1 MDPHVDVLVV
11 TATKPELEAVL
22 AVEEGRLGEWTLVD
36 ADIPYRVAQF
46 KGRDDEVLV
55 ATAHLPLGN
64 AGLSIAKNLVSQL
77 MPRTIGVCGLCVG
90 NEALTSLGDI
100 VIADKIQ
107 PFRGDTITAIK
118 SPAPAITVM
127 NDSVAA
133 IAREMV
139 GPAEG
144 LPGYADPSDEEAE
157 WWLLEQLFYKQ
168 DPLKTLEFPRYFPGD
183 QRARRFS
190 HMRDVSGTI
199 YTYGAEL
206 NLTPKGSQA
215 IEEHIIFRNS
225 ASNAPYHIHIGRIC
239 SLPSLSI
246 TPKLWGVLKTGDR
259 TVLAY
264 ETSGSSMAVTVGSP
278 EISSLVVRGVVDLAN
293 HRLNGDRYHRVASRA
308 AAEVLMRLVRR
319 TVRPAR
325 RTKLTRRPANEAALL
340 REVHIRSFKSLEDV
354 RVELGLVNV
363 FIGANGSGKSN
374 LLEAIGLLG
383 AAASGRVDDEGLLRR
398 GVRPGLPR
406 LYLSSFLESAEP
418 QTIHLSACTGNATY
432 DVELLQPEPSPSWHY
447 GSELLTAGEQ
457 EILRRTN
464 NGSQA
469 RNPTAGLAALE
480 LVELEPES
488 PAASLLTSLR
498 EYAIHAPN
506 TVTLRGLV
514 SDPQTRAPLGLAGG
528 RLAEAL
534 DELQDF
540 ARQDSATE
548 EVIDDLRE
556 LIDWVAD
563 FGARRGGD
571 VPLSPSIPRQQQVLY
586 FRDRFMA
593 AGRNELSAYD
603 ASEGALYVL
612 FAMIAATHPSS
623 PPLLA
628 IDNVD

>member
-1 MDPHVDVLVV
+1 M
-11 TATKPELEAVL
+11 
-22 AVEEGRLGEWTLVD
+22 
-36 ADIPYRVAQF
+36 
-46 KGRDDEVLV
+46 
-55 ATAHLPLGN
+55 HL
-64 AGLSIAKNLVSQL
+64 I
-77 MPRTIGVCGLCVG
+77 
-90 NEALTSLGDI
+90 
-100 VIADKIQ
+100 
-107 PFRGDTITAIK
+107 
-118 SPAPAITVM
+118 
-127 NDSVAA
+127 
-133 IAREMV
+133 
-139 GPAEG
+139 
-144 LPGYADPSDEEAE
+144 
-157 WWLLEQLFYKQ
+157 
-168 DPLKTLEFPRYFPGD
+168 
-183 QRARRFS
+183 
-190 HMRDVSGTI
+190 
-199 YTYGAEL
+199 
-206 NLTPKGSQA
+206 
-215 IEEHIIFRNS
+215 
-225 ASNAPYHIHIGRIC
+225 
-239 SLPSLSI
+239 
-246 TPKLWGVLKTGDR
+246 
-259 TVLAY
+259 
-264 ETSGSSMAVTVGSP
+264 
-278 EISSLVVRGVVDLAN
+278 
-293 HRLNGDRYHRVASRA
+293 
-308 AAEVLMRLVRR
+308 RR

-325 RTKLTRRPANEAALL
+325 RTKLTRRPANDAALL

-628 IDNVD
+628 IDNVDAGLNPRLARALIERLCERVTAARERQLLLTSHNPLVLDGLPLQNDQVRLFAVDRSARGKTLVRRIEVTPELLAKAEEGWTLSRLWVMGHLGGVPDV